1 VDVGADACRFSSQ
14 LWVGGEA
21 GVAVAV
27 GAVADSAAV
36 VAAVVSVGLVAA
48 EVLAAAAPADLGDE
62 WRE

>member
-1 VDVGADACRFSSQ
+1 
-14 LWVGGEA
+14 
-21 GVAVAV
+21 
-27 GAVADSAAV
+27 VADLAAV